1 MKNKT
6 LIALLLSIMATGCNA
21 KSSDFHV
28 GEITG
33 AEIIKEFKSFAK
45 HKNDISYSNA
55 DLAPLRAIATPI
67 EVKVFFGEWCHDS
80 VREVPRLIS
89 LFEQVNNKNIKPTF
103 YGLDTAKSDPKDE
116 ALKHSIK
123 KTPTVIVYKGGIELG
138 RFLEFPKT
146 DWANDIATLVL
157 QAEG

>member
-6 LIALLLSIMATGCNA
+6 LTAILLSLTLSSAPSLA
-21 KSSDFHV
+21 KDFFV
-28 GEITG
+28 GEISG
-33 AEIIKEFKSFAK
+33 PSILKEFKSFAS
-45 HKNDISYSNA
+45 HKNDVTYSKA
-55 DLAPLRAIATPI
+55 DLASLRAIAEPI

-89 LFEQVNNKNIKPTF
+89 LFEQVNNNNINVWF
-103 YGLDTAKSDPKDE
+103 YGLDTAKSDPSGI

-123 KTPTVIVYKGGIELG
+123 KTPTVIVYKNGVELG

-146 DWANDIATLVL
+146 DWANDIAQLAL
-157 QAEG
+157 KK

>member
-21 KSSDFHV
+21 KSSEFYV

-33 AEIIKEFKSFAK
+33 PTILKEFKSFAK
-45 HKNDISYSNA
+45 HKDDISYSTA
-55 DLAPLRAIATPI
+55 DLAPLRAVATPV

-89 LFEQVNNKNIKPTF
+89 LFEQVNNQNIKPTF
-103 YGLDTAKSDPKDE
+103 YALDTAKSDPKDE
-116 ALKHSIK
+116 AIKHSIR
-123 KTPTVIVYKGGIELG
+123 KTPTVIVYKDGIELG

-146 DWANDIATLVL
+146 DWANDIAQLIKS
-157 QAEG
+157 AGD